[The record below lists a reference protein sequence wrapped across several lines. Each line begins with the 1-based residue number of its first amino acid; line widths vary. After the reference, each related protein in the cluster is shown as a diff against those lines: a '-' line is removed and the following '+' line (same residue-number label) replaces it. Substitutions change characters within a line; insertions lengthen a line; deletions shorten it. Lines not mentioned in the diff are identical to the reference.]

1 MRVYEKNV
9 KIFNL
14 TFLVL
19 IYSIE
24 TLSQIVSYITFQV
37 SYCDLLIKKLYRF
50 VLTFLRTFLFTYK
63 HHFMKRN
70 F

>member
-14 TFLVL
+14 TFLAL

-24 TLSQIVSYITFQV
+24 TISQIVSYITFQV
-37 SYCDLLIKKLYRF
+37 SYCDFLIKKLYRF
-50 VLTFLRTFLFTYK
+50 VLTFYVLFYSRISTTL
-63 HHFMKRN
+63 
-70 F
+70 

>member
-37 SYCDLLIKKLYRF
+37 SYCDFLIKKLYRF
-50 VLTFLRTFLFTYK
+50 VLTFLRTFLFTCK